1 MCRTLLF
8 FMSLTLA
15 ASAAE
20 LKWSPLP
27 PLPDERGF
35 AGSFSGVSGGALI
48 VAGGTH
54 FIDKMPWEGGTKVW
68 YDTVYFLDEHM
79 GVWRRGRNLPRPNG
93 YGVSISAQGGLVII
107 GGGNATEH
115 FRDVFWLEEDTKLPP
130 LPKPCAFMS
139 GCVLDDV
146 LYITGGIETPTATSA
161 MNTFWS
167 LHLKKLGAQWQE
179 LPPCPGKPRILS
191 CMAAA
196 NGVVH
201 LFSGATL
208 KPGPDGKPERE
219 WLNDAWSYT
228 PPSRSGERQL
238 ADSEGRLTSSSTGW
252 KKLPDMP
259 RVAVAA
265 PNPAPVVDGKILV
278 IGGDDGA
285 NVNFEPKS
293 KHPGFPRDVLAF
305 DLKSQSW
312 SKAGEV
318 PFSLV
323 TTNAVLWNDQIV
335 IPGGEARPG
344 VRSPQVWSGTTK

>member
-1 MCRTLLF
+1 MKPLLLIS
-8 FMSLTLA
+8 MLN
-15 ASAAE
+15 
-20 LKWSPLP
+20 WSELP
-27 PLPDERGF
+27 PVPDARGF
-35 AGSFSGVSGGALI
+35 AGSFAGVSSGALV

-54 FIDKMPWEGGTKVW
+54 FIDKMPWEGGTKLW
-68 YDTVYFLDEHM
+68 YDTVFALDKPD
-79 GVWRRGRNLPRPNG
+79 GPWRVLGKLPKPNG
-93 YGVSISAQGGLVII
+93 YGVSITMPEGLVII

-115 FRDVFWLEEDTKLPP
+115 FREVFWLGNNMALAP
-130 LPKPCAFMS
+130 LPKQCAFMS

-146 LYITGGIETPTATSA
+146 IYIAGGIETPTATSA

-179 LPPCPGKPRILS
+179 LPPCPGKPRILG

-196 NGVVH
+196 NGAVH
-201 LFSGATL
+201 LFSGASL
-208 KPGPDGKPERE
+208 KPGPDGKPVRG
-219 WLNDAWSYT
+219 WLNDAWSYN
-228 PPSRSGERQL
+228 P
-238 ADSEGRLTSSSTGW
+238 DKGW
-252 KKLPDMP
+252 QKLPEMP

-265 PNPAPVVDGKILV
+265 PNPAPVVDGKILI

-285 NVNFEPKS
+285 NANFEPKS

-323 TTNAVLWNDQIV
+323 TTNSVLWHGQIV

-344 VRSPQVWSGTTK
+344 VRSPQVWSASLK

>member
-1 MCRTLLF
+1 MKPLLLL
-8 FMSLTLA
+8 SLLNW
-15 ASAAE
+15 SE
-20 LKWSPLP
+20 LPAI
-27 PLPDERGF
+27 PDARGF
-35 AGSFSGVSGGALI
+35 AGSFAGVSNGALI

-68 YDTVYFLDEHM
+68 YDTIHELKSPGGAWKVI
-79 GVWRRGRNLPRPNG
+79 GRLPKPNG
-93 YGVSISAQGGLVII
+93 YGVSLTTKDGCLIV

-115 FRDVFWLEEDTKLPP
+115 FREVFWLGKDTKLPS
-130 LPKPCAFMS
+130 LPKPCGFMA

-146 LYITGGIETPTATSA
+146 IYIAGGIETPNATTA
-161 MNTFWS
+161 MGTFWS
-167 LHLKKLGAQWQE
+167 LDLKKAEVGWQE
-179 LPPCPGKPRILS
+179 LPPCPGKSRILA

-196 NGVVH
+196 DGAVH
-201 LFSGATL
+201 LFSGAAL
-208 KPGPDGKPERE
+208 HVGKDGKAERE
-219 WLNDAWSYT
+219 WLNDAWSFK
-228 PPSRSGERQL
+228 P
-238 ADSEGRLTSSSTGW
+238 ATGW
-252 KKLPDMP
+252 EKLPDMP

-265 PNPAPVVDGKILV
+265 PNPAPVVDGKILI

-344 VRSPQVWSGTTK
+344 VRSPQVWSATLK